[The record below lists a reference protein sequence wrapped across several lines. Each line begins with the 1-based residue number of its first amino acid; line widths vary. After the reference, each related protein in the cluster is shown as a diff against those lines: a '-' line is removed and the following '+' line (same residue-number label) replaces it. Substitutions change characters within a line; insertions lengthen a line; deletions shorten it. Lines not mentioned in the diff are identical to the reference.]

1 MNGMEKIGEG
11 LQYHVFLVD
20 EDAVKKFPKNRDEM
34 VETIRDWETREEK
47 VEDLVEKGQK
57 RRRKA
62 VRKLKDSDLPVEEI
76 FGITGFDGEKVLQRR
91 MTPVNDFDGK
101 SLEEI
106 MDDYINLLEEMW
118 RHGVGDTIYNF
129 TINNGYRDG
138 EIFQMD
144 LGEIVFEKERVSQ
157 EVKDQKWLEKWSY
170 SEDLDE
176 EEQEIFREKASE
188 KLTVERL
195 EEIWRI
201 KREN

>member
-1 MNGMEKIGEG
+1 VNGMEKIGEG

-47 VEDLVEKGQK
+47 VEDLVDKGQK

>member
-1 MNGMEKIGEG
+1 MIGMEKIGEG

-47 VEDLVEKGQK
+47 VEDLVDKGQK

-62 VRKLKDSDLPVEEI
+62 VRKLKDSYLPVEEI

>member
-1 MNGMEKIGEG
+1 MIGMEKIGEG

-47 VEDLVEKGQK
+47 VEDLVDKGQK

>member
-1 MNGMEKIGEG
+1 VIGMEKIGEG

-47 VEDLVEKGQK
+47 VEDLVDKGQK